1 MVGVEGDA
9 ITYIGDAAPG
19 GAQRFGRV
27 YEGAGKLMVPALY
40 NAHAHA
46 PMTLLRGFAE
56 NLPLQRWL
64 EEKCWPFEAKMTP
77 EDNYWAAL
85 LACAEMARYGVVS
98 FSDMYYATPE
108 RARAVTEAGLK
119 ANLCE
124 GLLAFEPKLYAEY
137 PIAAKNEE
145 YVRTLHGSANGR
157 ILMDY
162 NIHAEYTSN
171 QQVCEEIAQIV
182 ADKGLRL
189 HVHVSETEKEVA
201 ECRERHD
208 GLSPV
213 EYFAQ
218 IGVFD
223 VPCTAAHCVWVD
235 DADLDIL
242 QDKGVFVANNPVSNM
257 KLGSGFAPIPKML
270 ARGMN
275 VCVGSDGMASNNN
288 HDLFSDLYVMG
299 LIYKGSTLDPAVVD
313 PKQILRAATRTGA
326 LSQGRE
332 DCGAIK
338 EGFKADLAVLDVT
351 GPQWCPM
358 TQPDYN
364 VVFAGDGSDVVL
376 TLCDGQV
383 VYEDGSWPGID
394 LERVKAEVAA
404 RAERIISEL

>member
-1 MVGVEGDA
+1 
-9 ITYIGDAAPG
+9 
-19 GAQRFGRV
+19 
-27 YEGAGKLMVPALY
+27 
-40 NAHAHA
+40 
-46 PMTLLRGFAE
+46 
-56 NLPLQRWL
+56 
-64 EEKCWPFEAKMTP
+64 
-77 EDNYWAAL
+77 
-85 LACAEMARYGVVS
+85 
-98 FSDMYYATPE
+98 
-108 RARAVTEAGLK
+108 
-119 ANLCE
+119 
-124 GLLAFEPKLYAEY
+124 
-137 PIAAKNEE
+137 
-145 YVRTLHGSANGR
+145 
-157 ILMDY
+157 
-162 NIHAEYTSN
+162 
-171 QQVCEEIAQIV
+171 
-182 ADKGLRL
+182 
-189 HVHVSETEKEVA
+189 
-201 ECRERHD
+201 
-208 GLSPV
+208 
-213 EYFAQ
+213 
-218 IGVFD
+218 
-223 VPCTAAHCVWVD
+223 
-235 DADLDIL
+235 
-242 QDKGVFVANNPVSNM
+242 M